1 MNTKTKY
8 EYIYWDT
15 AAARACKELGWV
27 STKLTALTS
36 RNVWNELVADL
47 QESGFVFD
55 NLPLMKNDYLSN
67 IKLVI
72 NWYIDSRAWEHDPA
86 SMPESITESEKE
98 YYTRLHELM
107 WSFIGGSA
115 IAFCVANDITVSE
128 DGIAKTLV
136 KKQKDYGPK
145 NISRFGLNG
154 LVIRTHDKVARIEN
168 LLSKPDGV
176 KNAVENESVYDTLL
190 DIGGYAAIA
199 LMWISGTFLLPLKE
213 DE

>member
-8 EYIYWDT
+8 EYIYWGT
-15 AAARACKELGWV
+15 AAARSCRELGWM
-27 STKLTALTS
+27 SAKLTTFTS
-36 RNVWNELVADL
+36 KSAWNEIIADL
-47 QESGFVFD
+47 QEDGFVFD
-55 NLPLMKNDYLSN
+55 NLPSIKNDYLSN
-67 IKLVI
+67 IKSVI
-72 NWYIDSRAWEHDPA
+72 DWYIDSRAWEHDPA
-86 SMPESITESEKE
+86 LMPENTSDAVRE
-98 YYTRLHELM
+98 YYIKLHELM
-107 WSFIGGSA
+107 WTFIGGSA
-115 IAFCVANDITVSE
+115 IAFCIANDINVSDE
-128 DGIAKTLV
+128 GIANTLV

-154 LVIRTHDKVARIEN
+154 LVIRTHDKIARIEN

-199 LMWISGTFLLPLKE
+199 LMWNRGTFLLPLNE